1 VIATKTGSGSLLE
14 GPMRKK
20 GEYDHQ
26 YGLYIIL
33 YCTILYCTIL
43 YFVQKRDLAEES
55 VEKKKGSKFFTQ
67 ILLP

>member
-1 VIATKTGSGSLLE
+1 MG
-14 GPMRKK
+14 KK

-33 YCTILYCTIL
+33 YCTILY
-43 YFVQKRDLAEES
+43 FVLERDLAEES
-55 VEKKKGSKFFTQ
+55 VEKKKGSKSPTQ